1 MKKSTIVY
9 IAIIVLLVLVLG
21 GLIFYFVK
29 SNNFSNSS
37 NNSEVSVTSQKNSNG
52 TYSIDLDNTK
62 WNYDE
67 SNNIYYQ
74 IGVVYCS
81 NPETTDYESL
91 GIYVPGD
98 YFNGTKNSDGTYT
111 CL

>member
-9 IAIIVLLVLVLG
+9 ISIIVLLVLVLG
-21 GLIFYFVK
+21 GLIFYFIK
-29 SNNFSNSS
+29 SNNSNSSS
-37 NNSEVSVTSQKNSNG
+37 NNSSVSVTSQKNSNG
-52 TYSIDLDNTK
+52 SYSLDLDNSK

-81 NPETTDYESL
+81 NYK
-91 GIYVPGD
+91 
-98 YFNGTKNSDGTYT
+98 FR
-111 CL
+111 CCR